1 MLGVTVG
8 EPSLGTIESISPHL
22 ILLKPQIPSI
32 SQFKACLLSHNS
44 STRADMLFLNPLLT
58 LLMMDGNYRVTLW
71 SILLEYELRNSLSS
85 GLVSNLLLY
94 P

>member
-1 MLGVTVG
+1 MIGVTVG

-22 ILLKPQIPSI
+22 ILLKAQIPSI